1 MAMKLKQLIA
11 LSVAAA
17 GMQAAMA
24 HTHTTTYP
32 LQPVLDAL
40 PADGKVTLYFGDA
53 AHPPVTASQGE
64 ESEPMRFARKLDD
77 ETTSCNAALKQA
89 LAVLRQDAINHGA
102 NAVINIETSFHGTH
116 TRSATEFTC
125 ATSYSAAALRVHG
138 EMVTL
143 APNK

>member
-1 MAMKLKQLIA
+1 MKLKHLVMLA
-11 LSVAAA
+11 ATVAA
-17 GMQAAMA
+17 MPVAMA

-32 LQPVLDAL
+32 LQPVLDAQ
-40 PADGKVTLYFGDA
+40 PADGRVAFYFGDA
-53 AHPPVTASQGE
+53 AHPPVTASRGE
-64 ESEPMRFARKLDD
+64 ESEPMRYARKLDD
-77 ETTSCNAALKQA
+77 ETTSCNAALKNA

-143 APNK
+143 GPK